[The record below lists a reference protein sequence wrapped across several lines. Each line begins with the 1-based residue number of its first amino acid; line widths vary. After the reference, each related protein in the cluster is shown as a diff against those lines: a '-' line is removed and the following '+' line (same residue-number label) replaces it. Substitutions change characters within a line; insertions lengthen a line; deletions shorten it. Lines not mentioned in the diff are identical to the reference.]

1 MLLPELRKKGAI
13 RGNRARS
20 LALGAANKQLFAA
33 FHFDAT
39 RANSPFMTDTTAH
52 SRITDRPS
60 PGAVQKGLNAEA
72 AAKRER
78 SSDLRPLTRLLPYLA
93 RRPLDLAAAGLFLIL
108 AAGATLALPLAARS
122 LVDKGFQAATP
133 QAVNTWF
140 AMLVGVALCMA
151 VFSAARFYF
160 VTKLGE
166 RVVTDLRTDVYNRLI
181 TLSPSYFARVRTGEA
196 LSRLTVDAT
205 LIEALV
211 GSSASIAIR
220 NIVMLIGGLAMMVAT
235 SFKLTGMVL
244 LIIPAVLLPL
254 FTIGRRVRTLSTVA
268 QDKVAEASA
277 EASESLDAIET
288 VQAFGREQR
297 ARERFSFA
305 VEASFAAAKRRIAA
319 RSLMTA
325 FAIAIVFC
333 GISFVLW
340 DGTRAV
346 MAKEMSPGALT
357 QFVFLAVLIGSGVGA
372 LAEVWGDVQ
381 KAAGATQRLSE
392 ILDEVPDIAA
402 PANKLP
408 FPTKIG
414 GHVRFDNVVFAYPTD
429 AERSAL
435 RGVTFEVKPGE
446 TVAIVGPSGAGKS
459 TLFKLLLRYYDP
471 SSGSITLEGL
481 DARSVDPHDWR
492 GQFAYVSQNPDLF
505 TGTALDNI
513 LFGNANA
520 NEDQAKLAARQA
532 EAAPFIESRLGGYDK
547 AIGDRGRALSG
558 GERQRLAIA
567 RALVRD
573 APVLLL
579 DEATSALDA
588 ENERLVQKAFDE
600 AMATRTTLVIAH
612 RLATVQRADRI
623 IVLDNGVVAEQGTH
637 ASLIAQKGIYAHL
650 ANLQFDANRSA

>member
-1 MLLPELRKKGAI
+1 
-13 RGNRARS
+13 
-20 LALGAANKQLFAA
+20 
-33 FHFDAT
+33 
-39 RANSPFMTDTTAH
+39 MTDTTLNRAQK
-52 SRITDRPS
+52 DRPS
-60 PGAVQKGLNAEA
+60 PGALQQELTAEA
-72 AAKRER
+72 AAKRGR

-93 RRPLDLAAAGLFLIL
+93 KRPMDLAAAGLFLAL
-108 AAGATLALPLAARS
+108 AAGATLALPLAARA
-122 LVDKGFQAATP
+122 LVDKGFASATEA
-133 QAVNTWF
+133 AVNQWF

-151 VFSAARFYF
+151 IFSAARFYF

-166 RVVTDLRTDVYNRLI
+166 RVVADLRGDVYDRLI
-181 TLSPSYFARVRTGEA
+181 SLSPSYYARVRTGEA

-205 LIEALV
+205 LIESLV

-220 NIVMLIGGLAMMVAT
+220 NVVMLIGGLAMMIAT
-235 SFKLTGMVL
+235 SLKLTGMVL
-244 LIIPAVLLPL
+244 LIIPAVLIPL
-254 FTIGRRVRTLSTVA
+254 FTIGRRVRTLSTKA

-288 VQAFGREQR
+288 VQAFGREAR
-297 ARERFSFA
+297 ARERFRFA
-305 VEASFAAAKRRIAA
+305 VEASFSAARKRIAA

-325 FAIAIVFC
+325 FAIGIVFC
-333 GISFVLW
+333 GISLVLW
-340 DGTRAV
+340 YGTRAV
-346 MAKEMSPGALT
+346 MNNAMTPGALT

-402 PANKLP
+402 PANPVAAQAIK
-408 FPTKIG
+408 TG
-414 GHVRFDNVVFAYPTD
+414 RVSFDAVAFAYPTD
-429 AERSAL
+429 KDRSAL
-435 RGVTFEVKPGE
+435 KGVTFEVNPGE

-471 SSGSITLEGL
+471 AAGTIRL
-481 DARSVDPHDWR
+481 DGVNARDMSPQDWR
-492 GQFAYVSQNPDLF
+492 AQFAYVSQNPDLF

-513 LFGNANA
+513 LFGNGTAS
-520 NEDQAKLAARQA
+520 EDQARAAAKRA
-532 EAAPFIESRLGGYDK
+532 EAAPFIEARLGGYDK
-547 AIGDRGRALSG
+547 PIGDRGRALSG

-623 IVLDNGVVAEQGTH
+623 IVLDQGVVAEQGTH
-637 ASLIAQKGIYAHL
+637 AALIAQGGIYAHL

>member
-1 MLLPELRKKGAI
+1 MTD
-13 RGNRARS
+13 S
-20 LALGAANKQLFAA
+20 
-33 FHFDAT
+33 T
-39 RANSPFMTDTTAH
+39 ANSATQ
-52 SRITDRPS
+52 DRPS
-60 PGAVQKGLNAEA
+60 PGALYKGLIDEA
-72 AAKRER
+72 ATKRGR
-78 SSDLRPLTRLLPYLA
+78 SSDLRPLTRLLPYLGK
-93 RRPLDLAAAGLFLIL
+93 RPSDLAAAGLFLAL
-108 AAGATLALPLAARS
+108 AAAATLALPLAARS
-122 LVDKGFQAATP
+122 LVDRGFAAATP
-133 QAVNTWF
+133 DAVNQWF
-140 AMLVGVALCMA
+140 AMLVLVALCMA

-166 RVVTDLRTDVYNRLI
+166 RVVADLRCDVYNRLVS
-181 TLSPSYFARVRTGEA
+181 LSPSYFARVRTGEA

-205 LIEALV
+205 LIESLV

-220 NIVMLIGGLAMMVAT
+220 NMVMLVGGLAMMLAT
-235 SFKLTGMVL
+235 SVKLTGMVL
-244 LIIPAVLLPL
+244 LIIPAVLVPL
-254 FTIGRRVRTLSTVA
+254 FTFGRRVRTLSTTA

-288 VQAFGREQR
+288 VQAFGRETR
-297 ARERFSFA
+297 ARERFAFA
-305 VEASFAAAKRRIAA
+305 VEASFAAARRRIAA
-319 RSLMTA
+319 RSFMTA

-346 MAKEMSPGALT
+346 MAKEMTAGALT
-357 QFVFLAVLIGSGVGA
+357 QFVFLAVLIGSGAGA

-392 ILDEVPDIAA
+392 ILDEVPEIAA
-402 PANKLP
+402 PAHVVA
-408 FPTKIG
+408 FPSPITG
-414 GHVRFDNVVFAYPTD
+414 QVRFDQVAFAYPTD
-429 AERSAL
+429 KERSAL
-435 RGVTFEVKPGE
+435 KGVTFEVKPGE

-471 SSGSITLEGL
+471 ASGAITLDGV
-481 DARSVDPHDWR
+481 DARAVEPHDWR
-492 GQFAYVSQNPDLF
+492 NQFAYVSQNPDLF

-513 LFGNANA
+513 LFGNAEA
-520 NEDQAKLAARQA
+520 TADQARQA
-532 EAAPFIESRLGGYDK
+532 AKQAEADPFIQSRLGGYDK
-547 AIGDRGRALSG
+547 TIGDRGRALSG

-612 RLATVQRADRI
+612 RLATVQRANRI
-623 IVLDNGVVAEQGTH
+623 IVLDQGVVAEQGTH
-637 ASLIAQKGIYAHL
+637 AALISQGGIYAHL
-650 ANLQFDANRSA
+650 AHLQFDANRSA

>member
-1 MLLPELRKKGAI
+1 
-13 RGNRARS
+13 
-20 LALGAANKQLFAA
+20 
-33 FHFDAT
+33 
-39 RANSPFMTDTTAH
+39 MTDTTA
-52 SRITDRPS
+52 TQATKDRPS
-60 PGAVQKGLNAEA
+60 EGALQKGLNAEA
-72 AAKRER
+72 AARRGR

-93 RRPLDLAAAGLFLIL
+93 KRPMDLAAAGLFLAL
-108 AAGATLALPLAARS
+108 AAAATLALPLAARS
-122 LVDKGFQAATP
+122 LVDKGFAAATP
-133 QAVNTWF
+133 QAVNHWF

-151 VFSAARFYF
+151 IFSAARFYF

-166 RVVTDLRTDVYNRLI
+166 RVVADLRGDVYDRLI
-181 TLSPSYFARVRTGEA
+181 SLSPSYYARVRTGEA

-205 LIEALV
+205 LIESLV

-220 NIVMLIGGLAMMVAT
+220 NIVMLAGGLTMMVAT
-235 SFKLTGMVL
+235 SLKLTGMVL
-244 LIIPAVLLPL
+244 LIIPAVLVPL
-254 FTIGRRVRTLSTVA
+254 FTIGRRVRSLSTTA
-268 QDKVAEASA
+268 QDKVAMASA

-288 VQAFGREQR
+288 VQAFGREDR
-297 ARERFSFA
+297 ARTRFRAAIEESFT
-305 VEASFAAAKRRIAA
+305 AARRRIAA
-319 RSLMTA
+319 RSFMTA

-346 MAKEMSPGALT
+346 LAKTMTPGALT

-392 ILDEVPDIAA
+392 ILDEVPEIAA
-402 PANKLP
+402 PSQAVA
-408 FPTKIG
+408 FTTKAT
-414 GHVRFDNVVFAYPTD
+414 GHVRFDNVAFAYPTD
-429 AERSAL
+429 KDRSAL
-435 RGVTFEVKPGE
+435 KGVTFDVKPGE

-471 SSGSITLEGL
+471 AGGSISLEGI
-481 DARSVDPHDWR
+481 DARTTDPQDWR
-492 GQFAYVSQNPDLF
+492 AQFAYVSQNPDLF

-513 LFGNANA
+513 LFGNSHANA
-520 NEDQAKLAARQA
+520 DQARQAAEQA
-532 EAAPFIESRLGGYDK
+532 EAAPFILARLGGYDK

-623 IVLDNGVVAEQGTH
+623 IVLDQGVVAEQGTH
-637 ASLIAQKGIYAHL
+637 AALIAQGGLYAHL

>member
-1 MLLPELRKKGAI
+1 
-13 RGNRARS
+13 
-20 LALGAANKQLFAA
+20 
-33 FHFDAT
+33 
-39 RANSPFMTDTTAH
+39 MTDTTLNRAQK
-52 SRITDRPS
+52 DRPS
-60 PGAVQKGLNAEA
+60 LGALQQELTADA
-72 AAKRER
+72 AAKRGR

-93 RRPLDLAAAGLFLIL
+93 KRPLDLAAAGLFLAL
-108 AAGATLALPLAARS
+108 AAAATLALPLAARS
-122 LVDKGFQAATP
+122 LVDKGFASATP
-133 QAVNTWF
+133 EAVNRWF
-140 AMLVGVALCMA
+140 GMLVGVALCMA
-151 VFSAARFYF
+151 IFSAARFYF

-166 RVVTDLRTDVYNRLI
+166 RVVADLRGDVYDRLT
-181 TLSPSYFARVRTGEA
+181 TLSPSYYARVRTGEA

-205 LIEALV
+205 LIESLV

-220 NIVMLIGGLAMMVAT
+220 NVVMLVGGLSMMVAT
-235 SFKLTGMVL
+235 SLKLTGMVL
-244 LIIPAVLLPL
+244 LIIPAVLIPL
-254 FTIGRRVRTLSTVA
+254 FTFGRRVRTLSTTA

-288 VQAFGREQR
+288 VQAFGREER
-297 ARERFSFA
+297 ARTRFRFA
-305 VEASFAAAKRRIAA
+305 VEASFDAARKRIAA
-319 RSLMTA
+319 RSFMTA

-333 GISFVLW
+333 GISLVLW
-340 DGTRAV
+340 YGTRAV
-346 MAKEMSPGALT
+346 MDKAMTPGALT

-402 PANKLP
+402 PPAPKA
-408 FPTKIG
+408 FPAKMV
-414 GHVRFDNVVFAYPTD
+414 GHVAFDNVAFAYPTD
-429 AERSAL
+429 KDRSAL
-435 RGVTFEVKPGE
+435 KGVSFEVKPGE

-471 SSGSITLEGL
+471 ASGTITLDGIG
-481 DARSVDPHDWR
+481 ARDTAPQDWR
-492 GQFAYVSQNPDLF
+492 AQFAYVSQNPDLF

-513 LFGNANA
+513 LFGNGSASEA
-520 NEDQAKLAARQA
+520 QARTAAAQA
-532 EAAPFIESRLGGYDK
+532 EAAPFIEARLGGYDK
-547 AIGDRGRALSG
+547 PIGDRGRALSG

-623 IVLDNGVVAEQGTH
+623 IVLDQGVVAEQGTH
-637 ASLIAQKGIYAHL
+637 ANLIAQGGIYAHL

>member
-1 MLLPELRKKGAI
+1 M
-13 RGNRARS
+13 
-20 LALGAANKQLFAA
+20 
-33 FHFDAT
+33 
-39 RANSPFMTDTTAH
+39 RANSPNMTDTTAA
-52 SRITDRPS
+52 SAQSDRPS
-60 PGAVQKGLNAEA
+60 PGALQKGLNAEA
-72 AAKRER
+72 AAKRGR
-78 SSDLRPLTRLLPYLA
+78 SSDLRPLTRLLPYIA

-108 AAGATLALPLAARS
+108 AAAATLALPLAARS
-122 LVDKGFQAATP
+122 LVDNGFAAATP
-133 QAVNTWF
+133 EAVNRWF
-140 AMLVGVALCMA
+140 AMLVGVALSMA

-166 RVVTDLRTDVYNRLI
+166 RVVADLRRDVYDRLI

-220 NIVMLIGGLAMMVAT
+220 NSVMLVGGLAMMLTT
-235 SFKLTGMVL
+235 SLKLTGMVL
-244 LIIPAVLLPL
+244 LIIPIVLVPL
-254 FTIGRRVRTLSTVA
+254 FVIGKRVRSLSTTA
-268 QDKVAEASA
+268 QDKVAEAAA

-288 VQAFGREQR
+288 VQAFGREGR
-297 ARERFSFA
+297 AKSRFAFA
-305 VEASFAAAKRRIAA
+305 VEASFSAARRRIAA
-319 RSLMTA
+319 RSFMTA
-325 FAIAIVFC
+325 FAIAIVFS

-346 MAKEMSPGALT
+346 MAKEMTPGALT

-402 PANKLP
+402 PANP
-408 FPTKIG
+408 IAIPRHIG
-414 GHVRFDNVVFAYPTD
+414 GHVRFENVVFAYPTD
-429 AERSAL
+429 SQRSAL
-435 RGVTFEVKPGE
+435 RGVTFDVMPGE

-471 SSGSITLEGL
+471 ASGSITLEGL
-481 DARSVDPHDWR
+481 DARATDPQDWR

-513 LFGNANA
+513 LFGNGNA
-520 NEDQAKLAARQA
+520 TQAQARQA
-532 EAAPFIESRLGGYDK
+532 AQQAEADPFIQTRLGGYDK

-600 AMATRTTLVIAH
+600 AMASRTTLVIAH

-623 IVLDNGVVAEQGTH
+623 IVLDQGVVAEQGTH
-637 ASLIAQKGIYAHL
+637 ATLIAQGGIYAHL

>member
-1 MLLPELRKKGAI
+1 
-13 RGNRARS
+13 
-20 LALGAANKQLFAA
+20 
-33 FHFDAT
+33 
-39 RANSPFMTDTTAH
+39 MTDTTQT
-52 SRITDRPS
+52 RTQKDRPS
-60 PGAVQKGLNAEA
+60 LGALQKELTDEA
-72 AAKRER
+72 ASKRGR

-93 RRPLDLAAAGLFLIL
+93 KRPMDLAAAGLFLAL
-108 AAGATLALPLAARS
+108 AAGATLALPLAARD
-122 LVDKGFQAATP
+122 LVDKGFASATP
-133 QAVNTWF
+133 EAVNRWF
-140 AMLVGVALCMA
+140 GLLVGVALCMA
-151 VFSAARFYF
+151 IFSASRFYF

-166 RVVTDLRTDVYNRLI
+166 RVVADLRGDVYDRLI
-181 TLSPSYFARVRTGEA
+181 SLSPSYYARVRTGEA

-205 LIEALV
+205 LIESLV

-220 NIVMLIGGLAMMVAT
+220 NIVMLIGGLSIMLAT
-235 SFKLTGMVL
+235 SLKLTGMVL
-244 LIIPAVLLPL
+244 LIIPAVLIPL
-254 FTIGRRVRTLSTVA
+254 FTIGRRVRTLSTTA

-288 VQAFGREQR
+288 VQAFGREDR
-297 ARERFSFA
+297 ARARFRFA
-305 VEASFAAAKRRIAA
+305 IEASFSAARKRIAA
-319 RSLMTA
+319 RSFMTA
-325 FAIAIVFC
+325 FAIGIVFC

-340 DGTRAV
+340 YGTRAV
-346 MAKEMSPGALT
+346 MAGNMTPGALT

-392 ILDEVPDIAA
+392 ILDETPEIAA
-402 PANKLP
+402 PALP
-408 FPTKIG
+408 IAFPSQMA
-414 GHVRFDNVVFAYPTD
+414 GHVRFDNVAFAYPTD
-429 AERSAL
+429 KDRSAL
-435 RGVTFEVKPGE
+435 KGVSFEVKPGE

-471 SSGSITLEGL
+471 NSGSITLEGV
-481 DARSVDPHDWR
+481 DARSTDPQDWR
-492 GQFAYVSQNPDLF
+492 AQFAYVSQNPDLF

-513 LFGNANA
+513 LFGNGNA
-520 NEDQAKLAARQA
+520 TDEQAYVAAQQA
-532 EAAPFIESRLGGYDK
+532 EAEPFVLARLGGYNK

-623 IVLDNGVVAEQGTH
+623 IVLDQGVVAEQGTH
-637 ASLIAQKGIYAHL
+637 ATLIAQGGIYAHL